1 MPSKDD
7 FAARLRRAVLELHKA
22 LMDAQRIRYE
32 RLHGRIATNGEFLG
46 LVLEHPQFAWLRALS
61 ALIARLDEW
70 LDTEEGSDP
79 GELDA
84 LVAALRALVE
94 PQGTHAVFSGPYW
107 EIVNDVPEA
116 TIAHVKLWQL
126 LETVRGEKGAQAA
139 T

>member
-1 MPSKDD
+1 MPPKDD
-7 FAARLRRAVLELHKA
+7 SAVQLRRAVLELHKA

-70 LDTEEGSDP
+70 IDDEKREPEE
-79 GELDA
+79 LTA
-84 LVAALRALVE
+84 MVAALQALTE
-94 PQGTHAVFSGPYW
+94 HDGANAVFSTAYW

-116 TIAHVKLWQL
+116 TIAHVKLTRV
-126 LETVRGEKGAQAA
+126 LETVR
-139 T
+139 

>member
-1 MPSKDD
+1 MPPKDD
-7 FAARLRRAVLELHKA
+7 FAAQLRRAVLELHKA

-70 LDTEEGSDP
+70 IDDEKSEPEE
-79 GELDA
+79 LTA
-84 LVAALRALVE
+84 MVAALQALTE
-94 PQGTHAVFSGPYW
+94 QDGANATFSSAYW

-116 TIAHVKLWQL
+116 TIAHVKLKRA
-126 LETVRGEKGAQAA
+126 LEAVR
-139 T
+139 